1 MGFGNIFKLAHL
13 KIEGFKTIDR
23 LTSDR
28 ISFPDPLLR
37 NPLEVPYN
45 PETLSSR
52 FETSFSSKRAAGPK
66 GDRTAQYAF
75 SRGHE
80 MTVKLVFDGTDVSFL
95 GVEKLRHIPSV
106 RELVENF
113 LRLCHTVQGETHEPS
128 FLRVTW
134 GDCPLLGKG
143 FDCRLQSC
151 DIQYTLF
158 DRDGSPLR
166 AELTVKFVEARA
178 NTPQELRLS
187 SPDLTHR
194 RVVVAGD
201 TLPALCQQIY
211 GSAVHYLRV
220 ARIND
225 LDDPRNLIP
234 GQELRFPPF
243 ARGERG

>member
-1 MGFGNIFKLAHL
+1 MGFGNIFKLARL
-13 KIEGFKTIDR
+13 KIEGFKTIER
-23 LTSDR
+23 RTSDR
-28 ISFPDPLLR
+28 ISFSDPRLQ

-52 FETSFSSKRAAGPK
+52 FETAFSGKRAAGPK
-66 GDRTAQYAF
+66 SERTAHYAF

-80 MTVKLVFDGTDVSFL
+80 MTVKLVFDGTDVSYL
-95 GVEKLRHIPSV
+95 GVEKLRHIPTV

-113 LRLCHTVQGETHEPS
+113 LRLCHQVQGTTHEPS
-128 FLRVTW
+128 FLRLTW
-134 GDCPLLGKG
+134 GECPLLGGG
-143 FDCRLQSC
+143 FDCRLQTC

-158 DRDGSPLR
+158 DRDGAPLR

-178 NTPQELRLS
+178 HDAQELRLS

-225 LDDPRNLIP
+225 LDDPRNLTP
-234 GQELRFPPF
+234 GQELQFPPF